1 MNSGSAF
8 NTAEAEKYKEVTSQ
22 LANIFPDLVTG
33 ENRYGKEMAGNK
45 EVMKQKIE
53 LIKQEMELERQKN
66 AIKQKEEQDA
76 YIKEQDSLAKKNR
89 GQNGINLVKHQS

>member
-45 EVMKQKIE
+45 ECKQKIE

>member
-1 MNSGSAF
+1 
-8 NTAEAEKYKEVTSQ
+8 
-22 LANIFPDLVTG
+22 
-33 ENRYGKEMAGNK
+33 MAGNK

-76 YIKEQDSLAKKNR
+76 YIKEQDSLAKKTEVKMVSTWSNTR
-89 GQNGINLVKHQS
+89 VETSGTSTSYYCFDNSNINKINATIQK

>member
-1 MNSGSAF
+1 
-8 NTAEAEKYKEVTSQ
+8 
-22 LANIFPDLVTG
+22 LVTG

-45 EVMKQKIE
+45 EVMKQKIA

-76 YIKEQDSLAKKNR
+76 YIKEQDSLAKKNK
-89 GQNGINLVKHQS
+89 GQKWYQLGRTPEMKLHEQVQPTTASDNS